1 MSAISL
7 TRKRGRGMAE
17 QKRAWL
23 YGRIAHDDGITLAVQ
38 MDLLRHWTEEHG
50 YAIVGET
57 AETGSG
63 IRPDRPGLSA
73 VMQAVRGKRMDA
85 LVVRKL
91 DRLTRNPLDAFRLM
105 ETLKECGVCL
115 ICTNENFTPDLLVT
129 RF

>member
-1 MSAISL
+1 
-7 TRKRGRGMAE
+7 MAK

-23 YGRIAHDDGITLAVQ
+23 YGRVAHDDGITLVVQ
-38 MDLLRHWTEEHG
+38 MDYLRHWAAEHG
-50 YAIVGET
+50 CTIVGET

-91 DRLTRNPLDAFRLM
+91 DRLTRNPPDACGLM
-105 ETLKECGVCL
+105 ETLKECGVHL
-115 ICTNENFTPDLLVT
+115 ICTGENFIPGLLVT

>member
-1 MSAISL
+1 
-7 TRKRGRGMAE
+7 MAE

-23 YGRIAHDDGITLAVQ
+23 YGRVAHDDGITLVAQ
-38 MDLLRHWTEEHG
+38 MDLLRHWVSEHG

-91 DRLTRNPLDAFRLM
+91 DRLTRNPPDACGLM

-115 ICTNENFTPDLLVT
+115 ICTDENFIPDLLVT

>member
-1 MSAISL
+1 
-7 TRKRGRGMAE
+7 MAK

-23 YGRIAHDDGITLAVQ
+23 YGRVAHDDGITLVVQ
-38 MDLLRHWTEEHG
+38 MDYLRHWAAEHG
-50 YAIVGET
+50 CTIVGET

-115 ICTNENFTPDLLVT
+115 ICTDENFTPDLLVT